1 MRYENRVAYDGL
13 KSVPVSTFCIMAK
26 ILDGFQESMVK
37 LYRDQH
43 ANKFVPLR
51 PQVAQT
57 RVCQ

>member
-26 ILDGFQESMVK
+26 ILDRFQESMVK

-57 RVCQ
+57 

>member
-1 MRYENRVAYDGL
+1 
-13 KSVPVSTFCIMAK
+13 MAK

-51 PQVAQT
+51 PQVAQCVNNMGVSMSVSIT
-57 RVCQ
+57 WTKMG

>member
-13 KSVPVSTFCIMAK
+13 KSVLVSTFCIMAK

-57 RVCQ
+57 